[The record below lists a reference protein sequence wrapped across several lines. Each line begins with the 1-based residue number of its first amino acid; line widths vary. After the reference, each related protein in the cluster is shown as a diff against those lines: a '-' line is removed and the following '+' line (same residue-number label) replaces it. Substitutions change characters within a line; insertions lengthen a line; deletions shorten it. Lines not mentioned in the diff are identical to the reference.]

1 MRTQIAGWKNV
12 AYPMMVL
19 MLPALICMGLYNCA
33 GKATTLRSTLY
44 YSLSMYNQQYD
55 DYVAQAA
62 RGDLTEPEKE
72 VLRTKKAVLVELES
86 KNKALKQYVDS
97 GTIPVDTIE
106 ADVLRLVAKLLGG
119 E

>member
-1 MRTQIAGWKNV
+1 MIKRSQRLSAFTIYPIIALMIMLG
-12 AYPMMVL
+12 AY
-19 MLPALICMGLYNCA
+19 GCA
-33 GKATTLRSTLY
+33 TKPTTRSTLY

-55 DYVAQAA
+55 DYQAQAA
-62 RGDLTEPEKE
+62 RGDLTEAEKE
-72 VLRTKKAVLVELES
+72 VLRVKKKILVELES

-97 GTIPVDTIE
+97 GTIPLDAIE